1 MSTFSKDTLRGYYNG
16 DLASLRVICAL
27 ENNNEIPDYLNAKAS
42 VENNKIVIDYNFA
55 HHDRRCNNI
64 TGKQKIP
71 LHEAIFAWHALQ
83 SVYKQAS
90 EYRMKN
96 PGLENQTYIIKMAS
110 DYEWQE
116 TKHERK
122 TVG

>member
-1 MSTFSKDTLRGYYNG
+1 MATFTKNNLRGYYNG
-16 DLASLRVICAL
+16 DLASVRVIDAL
-27 ENNNEIPDYLNAKAS
+27 RNNEEIPDNLNVKAS

-55 HHDRRCNNI
+55 HHDRRRNNL

-96 PGLENQTYIIKMAS
+96 KGLDSQTYIIKMAS

-116 TKHERK
+116 THRERK

>member
-1 MSTFSKDTLRGYYNG
+1 MATFSKNDMRRYYNG
-16 DLASLRVICAL
+16 NLASLRVIDAL
-27 ENNNEIPDYLNAKAS
+27 RNNEEIPDNLNVKAS
-42 VENNKIVIDYNFA
+42 VENNKIVIDYNLP
-55 HHDRRCNNI
+55 HHDRRYNNI
-64 TGKQKIP
+64 TGKQKLP
-71 LHEAIFAWHALQ
+71 LHEAIFAWYALKE
-83 SVYKQAS
+83 VYKQAS

-96 PGLENQTYIIKMAS
+96 TGLENQTYIIKMAS